1 MLLKV
6 IIIFVL
12 FDNINDSFFL
22 SRTSVNA
29 IYQIAKQSRV
39 DVVQHEITQHIIEEI
54 FFKF

>member
-1 MLLKV
+1 MTG
-6 IIIFVL
+6 
-12 FDNINDSFFL
+12 FFL

-54 FFKF
+54 FFKL